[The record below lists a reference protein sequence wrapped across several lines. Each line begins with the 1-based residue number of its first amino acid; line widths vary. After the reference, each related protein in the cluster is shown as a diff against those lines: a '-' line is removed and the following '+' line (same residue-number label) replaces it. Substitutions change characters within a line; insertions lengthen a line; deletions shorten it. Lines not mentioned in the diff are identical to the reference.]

1 MPPDQRK
8 LPMYMNRGQ
17 WRHPVFGGPRW
28 VTQAVQPGWFD
39 RPARRHAPRVRDGAF
54 RVVIETL
61 NELGS

>member
-1 MPPDQRK
+1 MH
-8 LPMYMNRGQ
+8 MNRGQ
-17 WRHPVFGGPRW
+17 WRHPTFGRQPW
-28 VTQAVQPGWFD
+28 VTQAVTPGWFD